1 MIPDRHGVRRGDSSS
16 GTALGCPVRYG
27 GPLLRPI
34 IIGAGR
40 GSRLKALTDHQPKCY
55 ATVGGRRILDWT
67 LEAFEAAD
75 LRDPVFVGGYQIDR
89 IRTDYPRLTFC
100 HNADWANNNILLSLF
115 HAEPYMAD
123 GFVCSYA
130 DILFRDT
137 VVRDALNHPADIVLC
152 VDTRWR
158 DRYAD
163 RSQHPEHDAEKVL
176 VAADAVDSRGDRV
189 AKVHRD
195 IPSDEA
201 DGEYI
206 GVARFSRRGAEL
218 LREHF
223 HRIRSTHAGRP
234 WREAKVFEKAYLILL
249 FQEMIEQG
257 VPVHMVP
264 THGDYMEIDTEEDY
278 ALANR
283 DWPRR
288 SARRS

>member
-1 MIPDRHGVRRGDSSS
+1 M
-16 GTALGCPVRYG
+16 
-27 GPLLRPI
+27 RPI

-40 GSRLKALTDHQPKCY
+40 GSRLKAMTDNQPKCY

-67 LEAFEAAD
+67 LDAFAGAG
-75 LRDPVFVGGYQIDR
+75 LGDPVFVGGYQIDL
-89 IRTDYPRLTFC
+89 IRADYPRFAFR
-100 HNADWANNNILLSLF
+100 HNADWPNNNILLSLF
-115 HAEPYMAD
+115 HAEQDMAD

-137 VVRDALNHPADIVLC
+137 VVRDALDHPGDIVLC
-152 VDTRWR
+152 VDTCWR

-163 RSQHPEHDAEKVL
+163 RSQHPEEDAEKAS
-176 VAADAVDSRGDRV
+176 VAGDRV
-189 AKVHRD
+189 TRVHRGM
-195 IPSDEA
+195 PSAEA

-206 GVARFSRRGAEL
+206 GVAKFAPRGAAL

-223 HRIRSTHAGRP
+223 HRVHRDHAGRP

-249 FQEMIEQG
+249 FQEMIEHG
-257 VPVHMVP
+257 VPVRFVP

-283 DWPRR
+283 DWP
-288 SARRS
+288 ARFAARPT